1 MRALAQNLGGLRDEF
16 ELPGDGFDHPAA
28 ELAWP
33 PTPNL
38 LLINQPVRDQL
49 AASNLVPPGVA
60 AMAIAGWRLP
70 AGTAFDFFAS
80 GTLPGAL
87 GGVNLVEGGD
97 GYRQQVLRSDF
108 DCLMRRMPVT
118 TAVAVTG
125 AAGQPIRDGNVPFC
139 RVCRQW
145 LEAVLR
151 GTQQVHAGERIRLDS
166 QRIGYDWVSWKTRES
181 PPAGFTATGNF
192 HRVHT
197 VTVPADE
204 PRWSMTISYNPA
216 AAALADLF
224 QISDV
229 QLAQRPGDP
238 YSRAAGILR
247 SLRFTGLAVSYTHRT
262 RPGAA
267 LAAVQTTLAVADAVR
282 NALDP
287 PRLELAS
294 GGGPDRARQLGV
306 RLTLAWPFSGQWQDL
321 RGGGLHTVKL
331 FTVEAVL
338 GLVLTGEQDVDPAF
352 GVRGCAILP
361 QFALRVRR
369 DSALVTT
376 GRGNPAGPAAGRVAA
391 TVTELSG
398 TLVLE
403 AVNAIAPDASLD
415 PALAPLATGRL
426 AATLIGAS
434 NTAMGDSQMAPV
446 ASNILLPASG
456 RKLAGQHVNGADPF
470 AVRLPFIAGSA
481 SWSWRY
487 DYVKSLLAA
496 RTAVAG
502 SFRDNEPKG
511 AVAQPAARDLS
522 VTWPAA
528 SAFTIGVHK
537 FPRQGDF
544 DALHIHPADSS
555 ANPAVAVPGCG
566 DLGLTLAMRQGA
578 SEGATIPGVPVLG
591 WGPGQLDSGARSSAG
606 APLVPPNQHVDLTIE
621 APAQGV
627 VRVSYAAT
635 AQEFRGNA
643 WQAFCEQGMGLGYR
657 YDVTNPRVLQ
667 WLRAQAALL
676 GIPAATLQSLN
687 TALADTAHPAA
698 LDIAVRTLVRALNAR
713 ARFYD
718 QQLDAT
724 AVQQVPE
731 ATDAPGAV
739 TL

>member
-1 MRALAQNLGGLRDEF
+1 
-16 ELPGDGFDHPAA
+16 
-28 ELAWP
+28 
-33 PTPNL
+33 
-38 LLINQPVRDQL
+38 
-49 AASNLVPPGVA
+49 
-60 AMAIAGWRLP
+60 MAIAGWRLP

-294 GGGPDRARQLGV
+294 GGGRPRPPARRPPHA
-306 RLTLAWPFSGQWQDL
+306 RL
-321 RGGGLHTVKL
+321 
-331 FTVEAVL
+331 
-338 GLVLTGEQDVDPAF
+338 
-352 GVRGCAILP
+352 AILRP
-361 QFALRVRR
+361 
-369 DSALVTT
+369 
-376 GRGNPAGPAAGRVAA
+376 
-391 TVTELSG
+391 
-398 TLVLE
+398 
-403 AVNAIAPDASLD
+403 
-415 PALAPLATGRL
+415 
-426 AATLIGAS
+426 
-434 NTAMGDSQMAPV
+434 
-446 ASNILLPASG
+446 
-456 RKLAGQHVNGADPF
+456 
-470 AVRLPFIAGSA
+470 
-481 SWSWRY
+481 
-487 DYVKSLLAA
+487 
-496 RTAVAG
+496 VAG
-502 SFRDNEPKG
+502 SSRRRSAYREAVHRRSRARPGADRRAGRRSGLRCPRLRHPAAVRAARPPRLGTGHHRPRQPGRPGRGPGRRHGHRAQRDAG
-511 AVAQPAARDLS
+511 AGSGERDRPGRLPRPGAGAARDRPPGRHADRRQQHRDGRQPGWPRLPATS
-522 VTWPAA
+522 CCPPAGASWPA
-528 SAFTIGVHK
+528 ST
-537 FPRQGDF
+537 
-544 DALHIHPADSS
+544 
-555 ANPAVAVPGCG
+555 
-566 DLGLTLAMRQGA
+566 
-578 SEGATIPGVPVLG
+578 
-591 WGPGQLDSGARSSAG
+591 
-606 APLVPPNQHVDLTIE
+606 
-621 APAQGV
+621 
-627 VRVSYAAT
+627 
-635 AQEFRGNA
+635 
-643 WQAFCEQGMGLGYR
+643 
-657 YDVTNPRVLQ
+657 
-667 WLRAQAALL
+667 
-676 GIPAATLQSLN
+676 
-687 TALADTAHPAA
+687 
-698 LDIAVRTLVRALNAR
+698 
-713 ARFYD
+713 
-718 QQLDAT
+718 
-724 AVQQVPE
+724 
-731 ATDAPGAV
+731 
-739 TL
+739 